1 MSTTLGQ
8 AMRNA
13 IEAELAAAR
22 FYDGLARRAD
32 DDETRAFLEQMAEQ
46 ERDHAAAIEAMS
58 QQIGTGDL
66 PARADTAVNMVETVP
81 GWSDA
86 SDIAIHDALELA
98 LEAENSAALYYDA
111 LSDFCDVGVKAFLQ
125 KMAAYEEA
133 HAEKLR
139 DLIAERG

>member
-1 MSTTLGQ
+1 MSITLGQ

-22 FYDGLARRAD
+22 FYDALAPRAAD
-32 DDETRAFLEQMAEQ
+32 AETRSFFEKMAQQ
-46 ERDHAAAIEAMS
+46 ERDHAAAIEEMS
-58 QQIGTGDL
+58 QKIGTGEL
-66 PARADTAVNMVETVP
+66 PTRADTAVSMVETVP

-86 SDIAIHDALELA
+86 TGIEINAALQLA

-111 LSDFCDVGVKAFLQ
+111 LSDFCEVGVKAFLQ
-125 KMAAYEEA
+125 KMASYEEA

-139 DLIAERG
+139 QVIAQRG